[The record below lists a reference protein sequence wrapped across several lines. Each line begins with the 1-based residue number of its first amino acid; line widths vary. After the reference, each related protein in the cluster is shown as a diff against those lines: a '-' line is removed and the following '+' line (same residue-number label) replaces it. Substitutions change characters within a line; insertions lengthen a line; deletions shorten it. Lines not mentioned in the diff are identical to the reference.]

1 MQQIIETILTI
12 MLIPMMAIVMWALI
26 EVLIDV
32 RNRRNK

>member
-12 MLIPMMAIVMWALI
+12 MLLPMMAIVMWALV

>member
-1 MQQIIETILTI
+1 MQQILETILTI
-12 MLIPMMAIVMWALI
+12 MLLRMLVIVFWALV

>member
-1 MQQIIETILTI
+1 MQQILETILTI

>member
-12 MLIPMMAIVMWALI
+12 MLLPMMAIVMWALV

-32 RNRRNK
+32 RNRSNK